1 MRSFQGNF
9 KCSTIG
15 PVKSQSGSFI
25 TDNLSKANEF
35 NSYFTNICSTL
46 ANNNSSSARD
56 LSTQPVNHIY
66 RITPTL
72 QSFTVNRELLSYCF
86 KRYIKVGKACG
97 PDKITGKEL
106 QMLDDVFIDNFLNIA
121 KKSFDDCMFPSQWKT
136 AQVHCIHK
144 KGSTQDCGNYRP
156 ISLLNIPSKLLESIA
171 CFQLDSFL
179 NQHNLITASQWG
191 FRKSRSSELLLLSM
205 TEKWRLALD
214 ERKSIGIIFIDF
226 QKAFDCVSHQILP
239 LKLQASGLCGDSFDW
254 IVNYLNNR
262 HQFVSIN
269 GTDSEKKRLTS
280 GVPQGSLL
288 GPRLFSIFTND
299 LPLSLDS
306 KIEMFADDSTAY
318 IIGNSIDSIS
328 IEIQNL
334 LHQLLTWSKFNSMFI
349 HPTKSEVMFIS
360 KIPFIG
366 PIRPITID
374 NKTISCVS
382 SSSCLGVKL
391 DNKLNWSPHIK
402 MVNSNFNAKISKLKQ
417 MKTFNRSTLESIY
430 FKGILPSVTYCISLW
445 GSSKLLADLEDSHI
459 RAARLIHNISTSIPN
474 HAVLSTAKWSSIHYM
489 YKRRLACIAYQA
501 FHNLA
506 PDDINSLFTK
516 HVTSYNLRDNLRLNL
531 KCSKSK
537 ALHDSFTHR
546 ASIVWNCLPSQLKSK
561 PSYSS
566 FKASIKKFSKCI
578 DQIHFGT
585 NSTATNNISD
595 EFMYY

>member
-1 MRSFQGNF
+1 
-9 KCSTIG
+9 
-15 PVKSQSGSFI
+15 
-25 TDNLSKANEF
+25 
-35 NSYFTNICSTL
+35 
-46 ANNNSSSARD
+46 
-56 LSTQPVNHIY
+56 
-66 RITPTL
+66 
-72 QSFTVNRELLSYCF
+72 
-86 KRYIKVGKACG
+86 
-97 PDKITGKEL
+97 
-106 QMLDDVFIDNFLNIA
+106 
-121 KKSFDDCMFPSQWKT
+121 
-136 AQVHCIHK
+136 
-144 KGSTQDCGNYRP
+144 
-156 ISLLNIPSKLLESIA
+156 
-171 CFQLDSFL
+171 
-179 NQHNLITASQWG
+179 
-191 FRKSRSSELLLLSM
+191 M

-318 IIGNSIDSIS
+318 IIIIDSIS

-334 LHQLLTWSKFNSMFI
+334 LQQLLTWSKFNSMFI

-402 MVNSNFNAKISKLKQ
+402 MVNSTDFNAKISKLKQ
-417 MKTFNRSTLESIY
+417 MKIFNRSTLESIY

-459 RAARLIHNISTSIPN
+459 RAARLIHNMSTSIPN
-474 HAVLSTAKWSSIHYM
+474 HAVLSAAKWSSIHNM
-489 YKRRLACIAYQA
+489 DKRRLACKLLYCIPG
-501 FHNLA
+501 F
-506 PDDINSLFTK
+506 
-516 HVTSYNLRDNLRLNL
+516 
-531 KCSKSK
+531 
-537 ALHDSFTHR
+537 
-546 ASIVWNCLPSQLKSK
+546 SQLS
-561 PSYSS
+561 
-566 FKASIKKFSKCI
+566 A
-578 DQIHFGT
+578 
-585 NSTATNNISD
+585 
-595 EFMYY
+595 

>member
-1 MRSFQGNF
+1 
-9 KCSTIG
+9 
-15 PVKSQSGSFI
+15 
-25 TDNLSKANEF
+25 
-35 NSYFTNICSTL
+35 
-46 ANNNSSSARD
+46 
-56 LSTQPVNHIY
+56 
-66 RITPTL
+66 
-72 QSFTVNRELLSYCF
+72 
-86 KRYIKVGKACG
+86 
-97 PDKITGKEL
+97 
-106 QMLDDVFIDNFLNIA
+106 
-121 KKSFDDCMFPSQWKT
+121 
-136 AQVHCIHK
+136 
-144 KGSTQDCGNYRP
+144 
-156 ISLLNIPSKLLESIA
+156 
-171 CFQLDSFL
+171 
-179 NQHNLITASQWG
+179 
-191 FRKSRSSELLLLSM
+191 M
-205 TEKWRLALD
+205 TEKSRLALD

-239 LKLQASGLCGDSFDW
+239 QKLQASGLCGDSFDW

-269 GTDSEKKRLTS
+269 GTNSDKMRLTS

-328 IEIQNL
+328 IQIKNL

-349 HPTKSEVMFIS
+349 HPAKSEVMFIS

-366 PIRPITID
+366 PIRLLTID
-374 NKTISCVS
+374 NKPINCVS

-391 DNKLNWSPHIK
+391 DNKLSWSPHIK
-402 MVNSNFNAKISKLKQ
+402 MANSNFNAKISKLKQ

-445 GSSKLLADLEDSHI
+445 GSCNLLADLQDSHI
-459 RAARLIHNISTSIPN
+459 RASRLIHNISICAPK
-474 HAVLSTAKWSSIHYM
+474 HKVLSVTKWSCIHHM
-489 YKRRLACIAYQA
+489 YKRRLAYIAYQA
-501 FHNLA
+501 FYNLA
-506 PDDINSLFTK
+506 PDEINGLFTN
-516 HVTSYNLRDNLRLNL
+516 HETSYNLRDNLRFDL

-546 ASIVWNCLPSQLKSK
+546 ASIVWNCPPSQLKSK

-566 FKASIKKFSKCI
+566 FKACIKKFAKCI
-578 DQIHFGT
+578 DQLNFGT
-585 NSTATNNISD
+585 NSTATNTNSD